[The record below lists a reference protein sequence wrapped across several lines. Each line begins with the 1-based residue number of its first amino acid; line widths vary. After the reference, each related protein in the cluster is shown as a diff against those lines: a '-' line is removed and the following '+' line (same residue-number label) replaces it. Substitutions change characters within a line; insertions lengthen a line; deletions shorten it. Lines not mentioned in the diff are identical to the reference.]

1 MVRIL
6 KPLFGSRHHRPD
18 PGWHLGDPP
27 KAWWQRIDWLLISLV
42 VIAFVASFVWLFP
55 AIE

>member
-18 PGWHLGDPP
+18 PDWHLGDPP